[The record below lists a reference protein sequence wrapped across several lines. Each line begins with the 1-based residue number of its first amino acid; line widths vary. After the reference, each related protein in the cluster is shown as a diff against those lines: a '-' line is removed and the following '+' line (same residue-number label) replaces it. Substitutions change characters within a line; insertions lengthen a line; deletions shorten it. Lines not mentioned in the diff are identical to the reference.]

1 MRRTAKIVSVVLAVL
16 MALSL
21 IPFAAFATANT
32 DDAADRV
39 AGWKANY
46 QLFLDT
52 ITDDSNYTSWNYV
65 DQNKKALNNSLNAM
79 TAFALYDEA
88 WRNYATKEV
97 SVANAEKILLGLIEK
112 AEYTFDDGYVDEI
125 VKVLETAQD
134 VNDFLQKANKYLD
147 IELLKS
153 NGWST
158 TFEVIGAVVDVANAY
173 QNYRDQFIAAYANVL
188 SVQMANVYYIDML
201 QYISANTDNAVIR
214 QAADKLIAD
223 IQMSVED
230 VIQEIIAKAAG
241 DGVEKGLM
249 TAANIAMNSNAYTAV
264 ALKVYNGAKSVADFL
279 WNTGDQANLI
289 DTLLTSYDLQALV
302 ADWTDAALAGDNDEK
317 ALIAVDML
325 LTTRTI
331 CENVLYNL
339 KLAENDG
346 VIGKIKSQLY
356 GTVYEDIEIN
366 LAAIDAI
373 RAAMFDQDVASF
385 QKVERAIYAYCPVD
399 VQILNADNSG
409 VYTLKDGRVTNEST
423 DSGIYVSVYSEYA
436 KDYLKIAYLY
446 DAYKVRLSGTAD
458 GTVTLIMDVLNAD
471 GSVSDWS
478 FTDRAVAAGTK
489 IVFDTAFD
497 GTPYYLASDTD
508 AKTYFN
514 DDFVPSKHPEV
525 SAKDVADAVVNVGK
539 KEAKGFAQ
547 MIKEFFQ
554 KLFASFANL
563 FKIKK

>member
-16 MALSL
+16 MVLTVV
-21 IPFAAFATANT
+21 PFAAFAADK
-32 DDAADRV
+32 DDTTDRV

-52 ITDDSNYTSWNYV
+52 ILDDSNYTSWNYV

-79 TAFALYDEA
+79 TAFALYDKA
-88 WRNYATKEV
+88 WENYATHSV
-97 SVANAEKILLGLIEK
+97 SIENAEKILLGLIEK

-134 VNDFLQKANKYLD
+134 VNDFIQKVNKYAD
-147 IELLKS
+147 IELFKS

-158 TFEVIGAVVDVANAY
+158 TFQVIGTVVDVANAY

-188 SVQMANVYYIDML
+188 SVQMANAYYVDML
-201 QYISANTDNAVIR
+201 QYISDNTDNNVVKA
-214 QAADKLIAD
+214 AADKLIAD
-223 IQMSVED
+223 INKSVQD
-230 VIQEIIAKAAG
+230 VIGEIVAQAAA
-241 DGVEKGLM
+241 DGAEKGVQTLIS
-249 TAANIAMNSNAYTAV
+249 IAMNSNAYTAV

-279 WNTGDQANLI
+279 WNTGDQASLI
-289 DTLLTSYDLQALV
+289 DTLLSSYELQALIS
-302 ADWTDAALAGDNDEK
+302 DWTEAALAGDDADK

-331 CENVLYNL
+331 CENALYNL
-339 KLAENDG
+339 KLAENEG
-346 VIGKIKSQLY
+346 VVGKVKSQLY

-366 LAAIDAI
+366 LAAIDVI
-373 RAAMFDQDVASF
+373 REAMFEKDVDAF
-385 QKVERAIYAYCPVD
+385 KKVERAIYAYCPVD

-409 VYTLKDGRVTNEST
+409 VYTLKDGRVTSEDT

-446 DAYKVRLSGTAD
+446 DAYKVRLSGTAE

-478 FTDRAVAAGTK
+478 FTDRAVSTGTK

-497 GTPYYLASDTD
+497 GTPYYLSSDTD

-514 DDFVPSKHPEV
+514 DEFVPSKHPEV
-525 SAKDVADAVVNVGK
+525 TAKDVADAVVTVGK

-554 KLFASFANL
+554 KLFASLANI
-563 FKIKK
+563 FKKK

>member
-1 MRRTAKIVSVVLAVL
+1 MRRTAKIVSVVLAAMMVL
-16 MALSL
+16 TL
-21 IPFAAFATANT
+21 IPFAAFAAEGEES
-32 DDAADRV
+32 RV
-39 AGWKANY
+39 AGWKDNY

-52 ITDDSNYTSWNYV
+52 IIDDSNYTSWNYV
-65 DQNKKALNNSLNAM
+65 DQNKKALTNSYNAM

-88 WRNYATKEV
+88 WRNYATQNV
-97 SVANAEKILLGLIEK
+97 SIENAEKILLGLIEK

-134 VNDFLQKANKYLD
+134 VNDFLQKANKYLN
-147 IELLKS
+147 IELLQS

-158 TFEVIGAVVDVANAY
+158 TFQVIGAVVDIANAY

-201 QYISANTDNAVIR
+201 QYIVANTDNAVLR
-214 QAADKLIAD
+214 QAAQNLIAD

-230 VIQEIIAKAAG
+230 VIQEIIANAAA
-241 DGVEKGLM
+241 DTTEKGLI

-264 ALKVYNGAKSVADFL
+264 ALKVYNGAVSVADFL
-279 WNTGDQANLI
+279 WNTGDRAYLI
-289 DTLLTSYDLQALV
+289 DTLLTSFDFQDLIS
-302 ADWTDAALAGDNDEK
+302 DWASDAVYGENEDK

-325 LTTRTI
+325 LTARTI
-331 CENVLYNL
+331 CENALYNL
-339 KLAENDG
+339 KLAENEG
-346 VIGKIKSQLY
+346 VIGKIKNQLY
-356 GTVYEDIEIN
+356 GTVYEDIEIS
-366 LAAIDAI
+366 LASVDAI

-385 QKVERAIYAYCPVD
+385 KKVERAIYAYCPVD
-399 VQILNADNSG
+399 IQILNADNTG
-409 VYTLKDGRVTNEST
+409 VYTLKDGRVTSDST
-423 DSGIYVSVYSEYA
+423 DAGIFVSVYSEYA

-446 DAYKVRLSGTAD
+446 DDYKVRLSGTGE

-478 FTDRAVAAGTK
+478 FTDRAVSNGTK

-514 DDFVPSKHPEV
+514 DDFVASQHPEV
-525 SAKDVADAVVNVGK
+525 TAHDVADAVVQVGK
-539 KEAKGFAQ
+539 KEAKGFAE

-563 FKIKK
+563 FKFKK